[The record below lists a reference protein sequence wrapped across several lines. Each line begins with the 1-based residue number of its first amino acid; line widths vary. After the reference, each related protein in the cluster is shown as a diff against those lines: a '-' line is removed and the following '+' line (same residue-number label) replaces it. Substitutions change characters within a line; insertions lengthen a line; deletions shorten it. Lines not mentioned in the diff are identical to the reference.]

1 MPIDKEAIGFLIVGG
16 LILAAILFVIRL
28 LHERNACPS
37 CGNNS
42 GAMFSRRQWD
52 ELVKCKSCGYK
63 WRRVTIFGYERE
75 LPHKVSQQNVGNR
88 GPKKA
93 DNHVP
98 KKAGNRLPKRAG
110 NRLPKNDEGT
120 ENWFPK
126 YLLWIAL
133 GIAFFVLLDYFD
145 PNLARMPPG
154 FRIP

>member
-1 MPIDKEAIGFLIVGG
+1 MPIDKEATGFSIVGG

-42 GAMFSRRQWD
+42 GPMFTRRQWD

-63 WRRVTIFGYERE
+63 WRRVPKPGYESE
-75 LPHKVSQQNVGNR
+75 LPHKASQQNVGNR

-93 DNHVP
+93 DNRVP
-98 KKAGNRLPKRAG
+98 KKAG

-120 ENWFPK
+120 ENWFPQF
-126 YLLWIAL
+126 LFWIAL
-133 GIAFFVLLDYFD
+133 GIAFFVLLDHFD
-145 PNLARMPPG
+145 PNLARTPPG

>member
-1 MPIDKEAIGFLIVGG
+1 M
-16 LILAAILFVIRL
+16 AAILFVIRL

-42 GAMFSRRQWD
+42 GPMFTRRQWD
-52 ELVKCKSCGYK
+52 ELVECKSCGYK
-63 WRRVTIFGYERE
+63 WRRVPISGYESE
-75 LPHKVSQQNVGNR
+75 LPHKASQQNVGNR

-93 DNHVP
+93 DNRVR
-98 KKAGNRLPKRAG
+98 KKAG

-126 YLLWIAL
+126 YLFWIAL
-133 GIAFFVLLDYFD
+133 GIAFFVLLDDFD

>member
-16 LILAAILFVIRL
+16 LMLAAILFVVRL

-42 GAMFSRRQWD
+42 GAMFTRRQWD

-63 WRRVTIFGYERE
+63 WRRVTIFGYESE
-75 LPHKVSQQNVGNR
+75 LPHKASQQNVGNR

-98 KKAGNRLPKRAG
+98 K
-110 NRLPKNDEGT
+110 NDEGT

-126 YLLWIAL
+126 YLFWIAL

-154 FRIP
+154 FRMP

>member
-16 LILAAILFVIRL
+16 LIVAAILFVIRL

-42 GAMFSRRQWD
+42 GPMFSRRQWD

-63 WRRVTIFGYERE
+63 WRRVPISGYESE
-75 LPHKVSQQNVGNR
+75 LPHKASQQNLGNR

-93 DNHVP
+93 DNRLP
-98 KKAGNRLPKRAG
+98 KKAV

-126 YLLWIAL
+126 YLFWIVL

>member
-16 LILAAILFVIRL
+16 LMLAAILFVVRL

-42 GAMFSRRQWD
+42 GAMFTRRQWD

-63 WRRVTIFGYERE
+63 WRRVTIFGYESE
-75 LPHKVSQQNVGNR
+75 LPHKASQQNVGNR

-98 KKAGNRLPKRAG
+98 KKAGNRLPK
-110 NRLPKNDEGT
+110 NDEGT
-120 ENWFPK
+120 ENGFPK
-126 YLLWIAL
+126 YLFWIAL
-133 GIAFFVLLDYFD
+133 GIAFFVLLEYFD

-154 FRIP
+154 FRMP